1 MSVRCGVGR
10 KSFRGGR
17 AQATAPMS
25 EPVVSGC
32 KLSRGQRERLGEAER
47 LAEGSPAER
56 RKAATMV
63 REVERELAEAR
74 EAAETEV
81 TIAKALARARRH
93 GEAFEVEAVDV
104 GEWRRNEDG
113 SLARRN
119 GQLVL
124 DVQTVRRASR
134 IDGLANL
141 YKAGVIDDHAKQR
154 GDVFRRLWERARPPM
169 STSDY
174 GFKSQ
179 GHCDTGRML
188 VEVALSGSAGA
199 VLAEIAGRLLQR
211 TGDGRAFEVLCAVA
225 GRGATIRS
233 LGDGGEAKAA
243 NRDRLVLALEVVSEV
258 LSESRWKGLAIQA
271 R

>member
-1 MSVRCGVGR
+1 MGR

-154 GDVFRRLWERARPPM
+154 GDVFRVLFDQATPPM
-169 STSDY
+169 AVSDTTPSA
-174 GFKSQ
+174 GG
-179 GHCDTGRML
+179 GHDPTRML
-188 VEVALSGSAGA
+188 VKVAVAGSAGA
-199 VLAEIAGRLLQR
+199 VVTEIGCRLLAR

-225 GRGATIRS
+225 GRGETILS
-233 LGDGGEAKAA
+233 LGVGGNRRAA
-243 NRDRLVLALEVVSEV
+243 NRDRLVLALETVSEV
-258 LSESRWKGLAIQA
+258 LSEDRWKGLAN
-271 R
+271 RVR

>member
-1 MSVRCGVGR
+1 M
-10 KSFRGGR
+10 
-17 AQATAPMS
+17 AEA
-25 EPVVSGC
+25 VVSGR
-32 KLSRGQRERLGEAER
+32 KLTRTQRERLAEAEA
-47 LAEGSPAER
+47 LAAGGLSDNR
-56 RKAATMV
+56 RAVAII
-63 REVERELAEAR
+63 REIERELAEAR
-74 EAAETEV
+74 EVEATEAC
-81 TIAKALARARRH
+81 IAKALERARRR

-154 GDVFRRLWERARPPM
+154 GDAFRVLFDQATPPM
-169 STSDY
+169 AVSDTAPSA
-174 GFKSQ
+174 G
-179 GHCDTGRML
+179 GGRDPARML
-188 VEVALSGSAGA
+188 VKVAVAGSAGA
-199 VLAEIAGRLLQR
+199 VVTEIGCRLLSR

-233 LGDGGEAKAA
+233 LGAGGDVNTA
-243 NRDRLVLALEVVSEV
+243 NRDRLVLALETVSEV
-258 LSESRWKGLAIQA
+258 LSESRWKGLAKQE

>member
-1 MSVRCGVGR
+1 MGR
-10 KSFRGGR
+10 KAFRGGR
-17 AQATAPMS
+17 ARATAPMS

-56 RKAATMV
+56 RKAAVMV
-63 REVERELAEAR
+63 REVERELADAR

-154 GDVFRRLWERARPPM
+154 GDAFRVLFDRATPPM
-169 STSDY
+169 ALSAASVST
-174 GFKSQ
+174 G
-179 GHCDTGRML
+179 GGCDPGRML
-188 VEVALSGSAGA
+188 VKVAVAGSAGA
-199 VLAEIAGRLLQR
+199 VVKEIGCRLLGQ
-211 TGDGRAFEVLCAVA
+211 TGDGRAFGVLCAVA
-225 GRGATIRS
+225 GRGASILS
-233 LGDGGEAKAA
+233 LGAGGNRRAA
-243 NRDRLVLALEVVSEV
+243 NRDRLVLALATVSEV
-258 LSESRWKGLAIQA
+258 LSEDRWKGLAN
-271 R
+271 RVR